1 MERDRG
7 RVVGYS
13 TAMFLQEIKILINMV
28 NYQLRISYILST
40 SVLVSFARSG
50 LIQLRNLSYELVL
63 PPVVEVLLLLL
74 VLPNVVVPPPLL
86 LLVLFLLLLCFTANT
101 GLARR
106 LVAVTSDIAIT
117 IANINNK
124 LVVVFVCIALVAI

>member
-1 MERDRG
+1 
-7 RVVGYS
+7 
-13 TAMFLQEIKILINMV
+13 
-28 NYQLRISYILST
+28 LST